1 MSVPN
6 PPALDPEVHNVLE
19 LVLKAGRPPYNQL
32 TPKEA
37 RQLFRETRPA
47 STPEAPAIGPV
58 KDLAAE
64 GPLGSIPLRL
74 YRPAGVDAA
83 ARLPV
88 LVYFH
93 GGGWV
98 IGDLD
103 THDTLCRQ
111 LTAEAG
117 VSVVSVDYRLAPEH
131 KFPAAVDD
139 SWAAT
144 RWVFAHAAELGVDG
158 GRLAVGG
165 DSAGGN
171 LAAVVALLARDGGG
185 PAIRLQVLLYPVT
198 DTNTETDSYRANAE
212 GFLLT
217 RESMRWFFD
226 HYVRGEADA
235 ADWRLS
241 PLRAPSLAGV
251 APALVVTA
259 GFDPLRDEGEA
270 YARRLREAGVRVDAV
285 CYGGMIHGFAPMGRL
300 IRTGNRAV
308 SLVAGTLRHELR

>member
-1 MSVPN
+1 MSAS
-6 PPALDPEVHNVLE
+6 ALDPQVKAVIE
-19 LVLKAGRPPYNQL
+19 LVIKSGRPAYHQL
-32 TPKEA
+32 SPKEA

-47 STPEAPAIGPV
+47 STPTPPAIGLV
-58 KDLAAE
+58 RDLAAD
-64 GPLGSIPLRL
+64 GPFGPIPLRL
-74 YRPAGVDAA
+74 YRPADAA
-83 ARLPV
+83 ATTPLPV

-103 THDTLCRQ
+103 THDVLCRQ

-139 SWAAT
+139 AWAAT
-144 RWVFAHAAELGVDG
+144 RWIVAHAAELGVDA
-158 GRLAVGG
+158 GRVAVGG

-171 LAAVVALLARDGGG
+171 LATVVALLARDHGG
-185 PAIRLQVLLYPVT
+185 PAIAWQALLYPVT
-198 DTNTETDSYRANAE
+198 DVSTETQSYRDCSE

-226 HYVRGEADA
+226 QYLSAEADA
-235 ADWRLS
+235 ADWRVS
-241 PLRAPSLAGV
+241 PLRARSLAGLP
-251 APALVVTA
+251 PALIVTA

-270 YARRLREAGVRVDAV
+270 YAIALRNAGVRVDAI
-285 CYGGMIHGFAPMGRL
+285 CYGGMIHGFVPMGRL
-300 IRTGNRAV
+300 IDTGNRAV
-308 SLVAGTLRHELR
+308 SHVAGSLRQALR